1 MLRKGIYPYED
12 MDNWGKFDE
21 TTFPP
26 KKAFYSNLNLEYI
39 SDEDYAH
46 AQKVC
51 EVFDIKNRG
60 EYHDLYGQGDTLLL
74 ADITENFT
82 NMCIEIYELDPVYFV
97 SAPGLVWQAC
107 LKKTEVKL
115 ELITDYDMILMIEKR
130 IIDD

>member
-1 MLRKGIYPYED
+1 MLLRKGIYPYED

-21 TTFPP
+21 TTLPP
-26 KKAFYSNLNLEYI
+26 KEAFYSNLNLENI

-60 EYHDLYGQGDTLLL
+60 EYHDLYGQGTLLR

-97 SAPGLVWQAC
+97 SAPGL
-107 LKKTEVKL
+107 EVKL